1 MRTSHILAIA
11 LAIGAILWVASGQ
24 FGGEPA
30 APAAG
35 EAAVD
40 EPVEAA
46 KVRVAPSQSQ
56 PYTVTLT
63 VTGRT
68 AASRELALRTETAGR
83 IETIAVTE
91 GDYVG
96 EDDLL
101 VQLATDDRNQ
111 RLSRAQ
117 ALVEQRQIQADASAE
132 LAESGWRAETTDAG
146 ARADLQSARAELA
159 AIQLDIARTKISA
172 PFPGALESLD
182 VEIGDVVD
190 VNTQIGKL
198 YDLDPILVIGGDGL
212 LEAANPALTRALGW
226 GIDALLGTAI
236 DDLCHVE
243 DGFVSLARRMRPGQP
258 GHLVDLEV
266 DDVHGGRHRAQMHLA
281 AMEAG
286 SGEHRWVATLRL
298 QPGSPRAVAS

>member
-91 GDYVG
+91 GGAAFARV
-96 EDDLL
+96 
-101 VQLATDDRNQ
+101 VN
-111 RLSRAQ
+111 RL
-117 ALVEQRQIQADASAE
+117 
-132 LAESGWRAETTDAG
+132 
-146 ARADLQSARAELA
+146 LA
-159 AIQLDIARTKISA
+159 ANETPPIIANLTKI
-172 PFPGALESLD
+172 
-182 VEIGDVVD
+182 
-190 VNTQIGKL
+190 KL
-198 YDLDPILVIGGDGL
+198 Y
-212 LEAANPALTRALGW
+212 
-226 GIDALLGTAI
+226 
-236 DDLCHVE
+236 
-243 DGFVSLARRMRPGQP
+243 
-258 GHLVDLEV
+258 
-266 DDVHGGRHRAQMHLA
+266 
-281 AMEAG
+281 
-286 SGEHRWVATLRL
+286 
-298 QPGSPRAVAS
+298 